1 MRLTRYV
8 VGFLLSLI
16 FLAIMLMT
24 ADLRIDAIELMLF
37 DLGGVII
44 ELDFARMYRE
54 LARYSPLSAEDIA
67 RRFQFD
73 DMYNRH
79 ERGEIEDSEYFEH
92 LQQVLT
98 LSSGSDADIAAAW
111 NVLLAGTIVETVS
124 LLDFLEPSIRLC
136 ALTNSN
142 RVHER
147 YWRRAFSKVLEP
159 FEQIFVSSSI
169 GHRKPEPQS
178 FEYVSEAT
186 GVPTEAMLFFDDT
199 LTNVDGARALGLQAV
214 HVRGPRDVRKAFAEL
229 GLLRGRE
236 RS

>member
-54 LARYSPLSAEDIA
+54 LARYSPVSAEDIA

-147 YWRRAFSKVLEP
+147 YWRRAFSKVLRAK
-159 FEQIFVSSSI
+159 QHSSLI
-169 GHRKPEPQS
+169 P
-178 FEYVSEAT
+178 
-186 GVPTEAMLFFDDT
+186 D
-199 LTNVDGARALGLQAV
+199 LQV
-214 HVRGPRDVRKAFAEL
+214 EKIT
-229 GLLRGRE
+229 
-236 RS
+236 RSMSPYRYLSP